1 MRDAPAHRERP
12 AASVQHA
19 LLVSVASPRFT
30 LPARL
35 RLRSISFAVSIAV
48 GGGLALSGLASP
60 LPRLP
65 WAGAFLCVATQ
76 QDIAHRRIPNG
87 LTFPAVLVAL
97 ALQFIEAGAP
107 GVLQGLLGLGL
118 AFLLLFLPYAA
129 RGLGAGDVKATMVL
143 GALWGPQV
151 LVAVLVWMAAFGGA
165 FALAALLWQSI
176 SRTRSQRA
184 PSAVGR
190 PVPPTAMPGPTPH
203 GLPLAPVIG
212 SAVISFQQWGTPWY
226 VG

>member
-1 MRDAPAHRERP
+1 M
-12 AASVQHA
+12 
-19 LLVSVASPRFT
+19 
-30 LPARL
+30 
-35 RLRSISFAVSIAV
+35 

-60 LPRLP
+60 LPCLV
-65 WAGAFLCVATQ
+65 WAGVFLCIATQ
-76 QDIAHRRIPNG
+76 QDVAHRRIPNG

-97 ALQFIEAGAP
+97 ALQCIEAGAP
-107 GVLQGLLGLGL
+107 GMLQGLLGLGL

-151 LVAVLVWMAAFGGA
+151 LVAVLVWMAAIGGA
-165 FALAALLWQSI
+165 CALAALLWESI
-176 SRTRSQRA
+176 SRTRSPRA
-184 PSAVGR
+184 PGGGWRLLSPSA
-190 PVPPTAMPGPTPH
+190 APGPAPL

-212 SAVISFQQWGTPWY
+212 AAVIGFQQWGTPWY